1 MHFNYLDNDYLV
13 IIEKKNNKNL
23 YIRVTDNL
31 EIKVTCNY
39 LFTKLSVKKV
49 LEENR
54 RSIEKMIDKQILKNK
69 MQKKEAKNLLGE
81 KLNVIYKDVKRPIYD
96 SGVIT
101 VKDDTMLN
109 NWYKKYAKDVFKKY
123 LDEAY
128 YVFDEKIPY
137 PIIKVRSMKTR
148 WGVCNRRDNSVT
160 LNLELI
166 KKDPMYLNYV
176 IVHELSH
183 FVHFDHSKDNKK
195 IKYLNKLRT
204 NKFMNE
210 EKKFVVE
217 GMHLVN
223 EAKKSGLLL
232 ETYSTSSCDFGVV
245 NNVVS
250 KSVMDYI
257 STLPSKTDV
266 IGIVKFIKEDL
277 TLGDKIIILDDVQD
291 PGNLGTILRTLDS
304 ANLSQVV
311 VSKDT
316 VDAYNPKVVR
326 STMGAI
332 FRVNI
337 VETENLKETLKEM
350 KRHKY
355 KVMCTDLTASKN
367 IYEVDYTKK
376 ILVIGNESNGISKEL
391 LDMADEK
398 IIIPMLGKTESLNAS
413 VATSIIVYEYVR
425 RKIGIRIEIW
435 VGIWGR
441 SLNPYL

>member
-49 LEENR
+49 LEDNR

-183 FVHFDHSKDNKK
+183 FVHFDHSKAFW
-195 IKYLNKLRT
+195 R
-204 NKFMNE
+204 
-210 EKKFVVE
+210 VVE
-217 GMHLVN
+217 KYCPDYKLVR
-223 EAKKSGLLL
+223 KK
-232 ETYSTSSCDFGVV
+232 
-245 NNVVS
+245 
-250 KSVMDYI
+250 
-257 STLPSKTDV
+257 
-266 IGIVKFIKEDL
+266 
-277 TLGDKIIILDDVQD
+277 
-291 PGNLGTILRTLDS
+291 
-304 ANLSQVV
+304 
-311 VSKDT
+311 
-316 VDAYNPKVVR
+316 
-326 STMGAI
+326 
-332 FRVNI
+332 
-337 VETENLKETLKEM
+337 LKE
-350 KRHKY
+350 
-355 KVMCTDLTASKN
+355 
-367 IYEVDYTKK
+367 
-376 ILVIGNESNGISKEL
+376 
-391 LDMADEK
+391 
-398 IIIPMLGKTESLNAS
+398 
-413 VATSIIVYEYVR
+413 
-425 RKIGIRIEIW
+425 
-435 VGIWGR
+435 
-441 SLNPYL
+441 